1 LNTAGASLAAQDSSL
16 LEIPVRDLRAGLF
29 VAQLDRP
36 WTGTPFLLQGVL
48 LDDAAAEQMRTLCEK
63 VYVDPRRSDAL
74 ALQLTKGAS
83 ANAAAV
89 LSPAPARPL
98 RPEDRKLVIY
108 ADEGQEPNL
117 IDALKQDFQP
127 GGTLARSFKGG
138 AAELP
143 ALVAPDVNAL
153 FSSASRRWTR
163 LRKFWHDLRNPQ
175 DAAPKPL
182 PKSRNPK
189 FVGTEE
195 DLLRYPPAPPI
206 SKEALAEAQRNIGSV
221 QAAVD
226 RMYADVDLQS
236 DLQLEDLEDS
246 MAELVST
253 VLTDPN
259 AAMWMTRMREHEP
272 TAFGRGLKSAVFMMT
287 FGRHIGYSREGL
299 IKLGMI
305 GMLLDM
311 GKIKI
316 DKDVLATPGP
326 LNDAQWRQVQEHVRL
341 GVELLESDRRL
352 DSDVRLA
359 ILHHHERADGSGYPQ
374 GLADDKISTFGR
386 MAAIVDT
393 VAAMTSVRPY
403 AAALSTYDALRE
415 IQRTSATRFNAAM
428 MEQFIQAIG
437 VFPIGS
443 LVELSNG
450 EVAAVTGHN
459 PIRRLEPRVLVL
471 TLPDKSA
478 ISAPFERDLLYRPSD
493 AAGKT
498 IYILRGLPIGAYG
511 VDPRKYY
518 LD

>member
-1 LNTAGASLAAQDSSL
+1 MNTAGGLLASQDSSL
-16 LEIPVRDLRAGLF
+16 LEIPVQDLRAGLF

-36 WTGTPFLLQGVL
+36 WKDTPFLLQGFL
-48 LDDAAAEQMRTLCEK
+48 LDDASAEQMRALCEK
-63 VYVDPRRSDAL
+63 VYVDPRRSDAIV
-74 ALQLTKGAS
+74 LQLVKGAVGD
-83 ANAAAV
+83 AKAV
-89 LSPAPARPL
+89 LSPTPTRPP
-98 RPEDRKLVIY
+98 RPQDRKLVIY
-108 ADEGQEPNL
+108 ADEGQSPSL

-127 GGTLARSFKGG
+127 GGTLARPVQGD
-138 AAELP
+138 ALALP
-143 ALVAPDVNAL
+143 ALAPPDVSAL
-153 FSSASRRWTR
+153 FGSASRWWTR
-163 LRKFWHDLRNPQ
+163 VRKSWHDLRNPLE
-175 DAAPKPL
+175 AEPKPL

-195 DLLRYPPAPPI
+195 DLMRYPPAPPI

-226 RMYADVDLQS
+226 RMYADVDLQT

-259 AAMWMTRMREHEP
+259 AAMWMARMREHEP
-272 TAFGRGLKSAVFMMT
+272 SAFSRGVKAAVFMMT

-311 GKIKI
+311 GKIKV
-316 DKDVLATPGP
+316 DKEVLATPGP
-326 LNDAQWRQVQEHVRL
+326 LNDAQWRQAQEHVRL

-352 DSDVRLA
+352 DPDVRLA

-374 GLADDKISTFGR
+374 GLVDDKISTFGR
-386 MAAIVDT
+386 MAGIVDT

-403 AAALSTYDALRE
+403 APALSTYDALRE
-415 IQRTSATRFNAAM
+415 IQRASATRFNGAM

-459 PIRRLEPRVLVL
+459 PIRRLEPRVLVM

-478 ISAPFERDLLYRPSD
+478 INAPFERDLLYRPTD
-493 AAGKT
+493 ATGKT

>member
-1 LNTAGASLAAQDSSL
+1 L
-16 LEIPVRDLRAGLF
+16 LEMPVQDLRAGLF

-36 WTGTPFLLQGVL
+36 WKDTPFLLQGFL
-48 LDDAAAEQMRTLCEK
+48 LDDAAVEQMRALCEK

-74 ALQLTKGAS
+74 VLQLVNGSVGDAK
-83 ANAAAV
+83 AV
-89 LSPAPARPL
+89 LSPTPTRPP

-108 ADEGQEPNL
+108 ADEGQAPNL

-127 GGTLARSFKGG
+127 GGTLARPAAGG
-138 AAELP
+138 TVALPELAP
-143 ALVAPDVNAL
+143 PNVGALVI
-153 FSSASRRWTR
+153 SASRGWTR
-163 LRKFWHDLRNPQ
+163 LRKFWHDLRNPV
-175 DAAPKPL
+175 DGTPKPV

-189 FVGTEE
+189 FVGSAE
-195 DLLRYPPAPPI
+195 DLTRYPPAPPI
-206 SKEALAEAQRNIGSV
+206 SKEALAKAQRNIGSV

-236 DLQLEDLEDS
+236 DLQLEELEDS
-246 MAELVST
+246 MAELVNT

-272 TAFGRGLKSAVFMMT
+272 GAFSRGIKAAVFMMT

-311 GKIKI
+311 GKIKV
-316 DKDVLATPGP
+316 DKAVLATPGP
-326 LNDAQWRQVQEHVRL
+326 LNDVQWQQAQEHVRL

-374 GLADDKISTFGR
+374 GLVDDKISTFGR
-386 MAAIVDT
+386 MAGIVDT
-393 VAAMTSVRPY
+393 VAAMTSMRPY
-403 AAALSTYDALRE
+403 ALALSTYDALRE
-415 IQRTSATRFNAAM
+415 MQRTSAARFNAAM

-443 LVELSNG
+443 LVELSSG

-478 ISAPFERDLLYRPSD
+478 ISAPFERDLLYRPTD